1 MLAAKA
7 RTRGMLLRLDSMLKN
22 YNIKYES
29 YNIGVCIMSFRE
41 KIHWASF
48 LAILVMF
55 GWYFLT
61 YPWGIVKTPAGVG
74 AVAGMLV
81 PVTIVII
88 TVMATSAGYFAI
100 RSPKEA
106 HLKEDERERTIH
118 IRGTHLAYYPL
129 VLGVWGNMIAMFY
142 RLSVGE
148 HLNLLIATVVIAEL
162 VRVGSQLY
170 YYRRGY

>member
-1 MLAAKA
+1 
-7 RTRGMLLRLDSMLKN
+7 MLKIT
-22 YNIKYES
+22 NIKCELD
-29 YNIGVCIMSFRE
+29 NIGVEFMSFRE

-48 LAILVMF
+48 LALFAAF
-55 GWYFLT
+55 GWYFIS
-61 YPWGIVKTPAGVG
+61 YPWGIVKTPAGVL

-88 TVMATSAGYFAI
+88 GVMTVSAAYFAI
-100 RSPKEA
+100 RTPKEVN
-106 HLKEDERERTIH
+106 LKEDERERTIH

-129 VLGVWGNMIAMFY
+129 VLGVWANMIAMFY

-170 YYRRGY
+170 FYRRGY

>member
-1 MLAAKA
+1 
-7 RTRGMLLRLDSMLKN
+7 
-22 YNIKYES
+22 
-29 YNIGVCIMSFRE
+29 MSFRE

-48 LAILVMF
+48 LALAVAF

-61 YPWGIVKTPAGVG
+61 YPWEIVGTAAGVG
-74 AVAGMLV
+74 AVAGMLL
-81 PVTIVII
+81 PVTIII
-88 TVMATSAGYFAI
+88 VAVMVLSAGYFAI
-100 RSPKEA
+100 RTPNEA

-129 VLGVWGNMIAMFY
+129 VLGVWANMIAMFY
-142 RLSVGE
+142 RLSVAE
-148 HLNLLIATVVIAEL
+148 HLNLLIATVVTAEL

>member
-1 MLAAKA
+1 
-7 RTRGMLLRLDSMLKN
+7 
-22 YNIKYES
+22 
-29 YNIGVCIMSFRE
+29 MSFRE

-48 LAILVMF
+48 LALLVAF

-61 YPWGIVKTPAGVG
+61 YPWEIVGSPAGVL

-81 PVTIVII
+81 PVTIII
-88 TVMATSAGYFAI
+88 IGVMVVTTAFFAI
-100 RSPKEA
+100 RTPKEVN
-106 HLKEDERERTIH
+106 LKEDERERFIH

-129 VLGVWGNMIAMFY
+129 VLGVWANMIAMFY

-162 VRVGSQLY
+162 VRVGSQLFF
-170 YYRRGY
+170 YRRGY

>member
-1 MLAAKA
+1 
-7 RTRGMLLRLDSMLKN
+7 
-22 YNIKYES
+22 
-29 YNIGVCIMSFRE
+29 MSFRE

-48 LAILVMF
+48 FALLVSF
-55 GWYFLT
+55 GWYFLS
-61 YPWGIVKTPAGVG
+61 YPWDIIGTPAGVG

-81 PVTIVII
+81 PVTIII
-88 TVMATSAGYFAI
+88 IIVMALTTAYFAI
-100 RSPKEA
+100 RTPKEVNI
-106 HLKEDERERTIH
+106 KEDERERTIH

-129 VLGVWGNMIAMFY
+129 VLGVWANMVAMFY